1 MTERNARAVAGWDRA
16 AGEPVPVARR
26 LVPHRLLAV
35 TAARVPNKEALRFE
49 DRILTYAELDALANR
64 AANGLLAK
72 GARPGDAVAVLAGNE
87 AETMA
92 LIYGLNRA
100 GLSIVPLNPRNS
112 ADEIAF
118 QIDDA
123 KATAMVGGDGW
134 SMSDVLAA
142 GHDAD
147 PGIDVDE
154 DAFFH
159 TRFTS
164 GTTGKPKCIATTNR
178 SIANMHQ
185 LVAMELS
192 YRATDVALV
201 NAPLAHASFHIAAGT
216 VAVGGTLVLQRGFD
230 PRTVWEDCDRHGV
243 THVFMV
249 PTMFAMAADQAGSG
263 ASIRQFLSMAS
274 AFPLAL
280 KEKLATRFPQAE
292 LFEMYGATELG
303 LCTVLRPE
311 DSLAKGHTVGQAG
324 FGYRVRVLDENGADL
339 PPGEIGEI
347 YVQGP
352 STCHGFVGSVGPS
365 PTAIRDG
372 WLSVGDL
379 GSLDADGFLA
389 IADRR
394 SDLIISGGLN
404 VYPAEVED
412 AVLHVDG
419 VREVAVIG
427 LPHEVWGQQVVA
439 VVVGDTTSEAI
450 EAYCREHLSSYKVPR
465 RIEFVD
471 ELPKSATGKVQR
483 RDLRDQFGGE

>member
-1 MTERNARAVAGWDRA
+1 MAAV
-16 AGEPVPVARR
+16 
-26 LVPHRLLAV
+26 
-35 TAARVPNKEALRFE
+35 F
-49 DRILTYAELDALANR
+49 
-64 AANGLLAK
+64 
-72 GARPGDAVAVLAGNE
+72 
-87 AETMA
+87 
-92 LIYGLNRA
+92 
-100 GLSIVPLNPRNS
+100 
-112 ADEIAF
+112 
-118 QIDDA
+118 
-123 KATAMVGGDGW
+123 
-134 SMSDVLAA
+134 AA
-142 GHDAD
+142 GHDGD
-147 PGIDVDE
+147 PGIEVDE

-178 SIANMHQ
+178 SIAYMHQ
-185 LVAMELS
+185 LVAVELG
-192 YRATDVALV
+192 YRPTDVALV
-201 NAPLAHASFHIAAGT
+201 NAPLAHASFHVAAGT
-216 VAVGGTLVLQRGFD
+216 VAVGGTLVLQRAFD
-230 PRTVWEDCDRHGV
+230 PRTVWQDCDRHAV
-243 THVFMV
+243 THTFMV
-249 PTMFAMAADQAGSG
+249 PTMFAMAADQPGSG

-280 KEKLATRFPQAE
+280 KERLAARFPQAE
-292 LFEMYGATELG
+292 LFEIYGATELG

-311 DSLAKGHTVGQAG
+311 DSALKGHTMGRPG
-324 FGYRVRVLDENGADL
+324 FGYRVRVLGEDGHDL
-339 PPGEIGEI
+339 PAGEIGEI

-412 AVLHVDG
+412 ALLRVAG

-427 LPHEVWGQQVVA
+427 LPDPVWGQQVVA
-439 VVVGDTTSEAI
+439 VVVGDATPGAI
-450 EAYCREHLSSYKVPR
+450 EAYCREHLSSYKAPR
-465 RIEFVD
+465 RVEFVD

-483 RDLRDQFGGE
+483 RDLRDRFGGEH